1 MKQNILKRWLV
12 VLLVALVGGP
22 AALAQQSKIAV
33 ASFTRM
39 ETDIT
44 ARVTAPKKDQNGEI
58 CALICERPHVRARRP
73 GHHRP

>member
-39 ETDIT
+39 ETT
-44 ARVTAPKKDQNGEI
+44 SRHAS
-58 CALICERPHVRARRP
+58 RRP
-73 GHHRP
+73 RRTRTAKSAP